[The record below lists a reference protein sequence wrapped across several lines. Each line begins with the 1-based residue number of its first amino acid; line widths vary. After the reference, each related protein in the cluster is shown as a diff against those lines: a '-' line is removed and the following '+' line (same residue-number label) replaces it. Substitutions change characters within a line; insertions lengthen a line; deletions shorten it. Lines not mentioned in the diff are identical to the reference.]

1 MALLT
6 ITEVS
11 GEAKR
16 LRVRRRVLAIMDF
29 VDQLLKIDSK
39 SGRGLTRRRG
49 RLITKGVV
57 TRIMAQGAV
66 LPGVI
71 PRPAVHRKV
80 FRESVVA
87 GGTLC
92 VVRYR
97 AARDRLGIGHGKV
110 ADEAHPG
117 IANLIVLGVA
127 RGAISPPF
135 SLVKPL

>member
-16 LRVRRRVLAIMDF
+16 LRVRRRVLAIVDC
-29 VDQLLKIDSK
+29 VDQLLEIDGK

-49 RLITKGVV
+49 RRISVV
-57 TRIMAQGAV
+57 TRIMTQGAV

-71 PRPAVHRKV
+71 ARPAVHRKI
-80 FRESVVA
+80 FREGVVA
-87 GGTLC
+87 GGTLD
-92 VVRYR
+92 VVRYC
-97 AARDRLGIGHGKV
+97 AAWHRLDIGHGKV
-110 ADEAHPG
+110 ADDAHPHV
-117 IANLIVLGVA
+117 ANLIELGVA
-127 RGAISPPF
+127 RSAIPSSF